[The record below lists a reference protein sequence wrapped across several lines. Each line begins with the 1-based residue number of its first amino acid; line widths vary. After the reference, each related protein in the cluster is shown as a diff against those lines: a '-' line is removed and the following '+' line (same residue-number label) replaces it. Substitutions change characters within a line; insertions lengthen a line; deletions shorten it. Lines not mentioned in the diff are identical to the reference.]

1 MATGSGVSGPKEVM
15 WVMEDI
21 GARDV
26 IGVIEVMGVM
36 EAMGVMEVMG
46 IIDVIGWFI
55 VICVMVAFIGLVVMG
70 LEAMGLE
77 VMGLGPIGAF
87 IAAMLPMEGLELP
100 IGWRG
105 SPPLIG
111 SSTIRRRL

>member
-15 WVMEDI
+15 GAMEDI

-36 EAMGVMEVMG
+36 EAIGVMEVMG
-46 IIDVIGWFI
+46 IIGAIGWFI
-55 VICVMVAFIGLVVMG
+55 VICVMVAFKG

-105 SPPLIG
+105 SPPLVG